1 MESPKKTTGF
11 VYHEG
16 YLEHDTGHEHVE
28 RPDRLRACLQ
38 ALSRSDFW
46 DQLHHIEAT
55 PATLDQIYY
64 VHDRAHVDRVKLHC
78 QRAIPLDYDTPV
90 SRESFDVALLA
101 AGGVLR
107 AIDQVIVGNVD
118 NAFAL
123 IRPPGHH
130 ATPNRAMGFS
140 LFNNVSIAAR
150 YLQSEH
156 GLDRIGIVDWDVHH
170 GNGTQD
176 TFYAD
181 PSVFFFSIH
190 QHPLYP
196 GSGLANETGNKTAL
210 GTTLNCP
217 VPAHSSINDYIRVF
231 EEILAPKLVEFNP
244 DFILISS
251 GFDAHR
257 LDPLSTID
265 ITAEGFGDLTD
276 ILLSISDQI
285 CGGNVISILEGG
297 YDLFGLSESV
307 AEHVK
312 RLISHNAL

>member
-1 MESPKKTTGF
+1 MESPNKTTGF
-11 VYHEG
+11 VYHKD

-28 RPDRLRACLQ
+28 RPDRLRSCLQ
-38 ALSRSDFW
+38 ALKQSDFW
-46 DQLHHIEAT
+46 DQLHHIEAK

-64 VHDRAHVDRVKLHC
+64 VHDRTHVDRVKLHC

-107 AIDQVIVGNVD
+107 AIDQIIEGNVD

-130 ATPNRAMGFS
+130 ATPNRAMGFC
-140 LFNNVSIAAR
+140 LFNNVAIAAR

-217 VPAHSSINDYIRVF
+217 VPAHSDINDYIRVF

-257 LDPLSTID
+257 LDPLSTIN

-276 ILLSISDQI
+276 ILLSIADQI

-307 AEHVK
+307 VAHVK
-312 RLISHNAL
+312 RLINYEIL